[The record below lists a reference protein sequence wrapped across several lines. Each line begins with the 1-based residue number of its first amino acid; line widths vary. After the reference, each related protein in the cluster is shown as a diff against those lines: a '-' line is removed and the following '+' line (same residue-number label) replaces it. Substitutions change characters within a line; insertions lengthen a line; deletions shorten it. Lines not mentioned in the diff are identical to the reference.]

1 MLAYVFLEYSSNKLS
16 RQVPLCAINE
26 RNFSTHGVEE
36 TTLDVVAKA
45 ALWPASAE
53 NPKFHQ
59 RKLILYVLDITISQ
73 SRMNITLT
81 IYKSSREFS

>member
-53 NPKFHQ
+53 NP
-59 RKLILYVLDITISQ
+59 
-73 SRMNITLT
+73 
-81 IYKSSREFS
+81 